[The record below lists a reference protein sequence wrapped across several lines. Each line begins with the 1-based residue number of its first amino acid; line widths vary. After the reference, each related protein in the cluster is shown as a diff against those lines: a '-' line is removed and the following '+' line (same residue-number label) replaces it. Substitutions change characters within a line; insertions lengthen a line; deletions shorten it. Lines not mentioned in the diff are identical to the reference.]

1 MIAGV
6 AIAAVATLLSYT
18 VRSFASLANYSDL
31 NRSSMRALDYLTRDV
46 RAATGITSFT
56 TNQIVFNMGTN
67 SPSLTY
73 TYSATNKTLTRIEG
87 TASKVLLVDC
97 NRLTFSFYQRT
108 PIAGTY
114 DQYPLATD
122 KAGCKVLVT
131 DWTCTKNVLG
141 KVSNTQHSQTAKI
154 VLRKA

>member
-6 AIAAVATLLSYT
+6 AMAAVATLLSYT

-67 SPSLTY
+67 GASLTY

-87 TASKVLLVDC
+87 TASKVMLTDC
-97 NRLTFSFYQRT
+97 SRLTFSLYQRT
-108 PIAGTY
+108 PVAGSY
-114 DQYPLATD
+114 DQYPLAD
-122 KAGCKVLVT
+122 KATCKVLVT
-131 DWTCTKNVLG
+131 DWTCSKSVLG
-141 KVSNTQHSQTAKI
+141 KISNSQHTQTAKI